1 MTAVRSRLFL
11 GTRTK
16 CNSVESRQPPPTFPF
31 TSVCSTESKHIRQVN
46 STLHSTRVWVHWKGY
61 VFLVNVFASWIVK
74 QLRHKTGA
82 QPSARIRRVCYL
94 LARVKHLKAF
104 SQGQFCLHP
113 LLRPFLL
120 LKTLAVQTDCMRII
134 NPVLHSSWNK
144 TISLLLPL
152 SPHFH
157 PSEDSNHSSQASG
170 FSSHLLNSAKS
181 YVCIP
186 WEPPPRT
193 NLTAFR

>member
-1 MTAVRSRLFL
+1 MFS
-11 GTRTK
+11 
-16 CNSVESRQPPPTFPF
+16 
-31 TSVCSTESKHIRQVN
+31 
-46 STLHSTRVWVHWKGY
+46 
-61 VFLVNVFASWIVK
+61 VNVFASWIVK
-74 QLRHKTGA
+74 QLCHKTGA
-82 QPSARIRRVCYL
+82 QPSARIRYGVL

-120 LKTLAVQTDCMRII
+120 LKTLAVQTDCMCIFSRFCIHHET
-134 NPVLHSSWNK
+134 N
-144 TISLLLPL
+144 SLLLPL
-152 SPHFH
+152 SPHFY

-186 WEPPPRT
+186 WEPPRI